1 MRRPL
6 VALTL
11 ATALLVSAAACG
23 SNSSDNE
30 AGGTDEVTDVTVGV
44 IPIVDV
50 APIYLGKEKGF
61 FTKRGINLT
70 MESGQGG
77 AAIVPG
83 VVSEQ
88 FQFGFS
94 NVTSLLTAQVAEV
107 PVKVVANGVAST
119 GSADGDFGGV
129 AVKAD
134 SPIQNPADL
143 AGKKIA
149 VNTLKN
155 IGDTSVRESV
165 RKAGGDPEGIE
176 FVELAF
182 GQMPAA
188 LENGDVDAAWMVEP
202 ALTVAKDAGARVVA
216 WNFVDTAPDL
226 TVALYFTSTKLA
238 QENPDLVQR
247 FQEAMAE
254 SLSYAN
260 AHPDEVRTVL
270 RSYTDIDQAILDAM
284 TLPVWPAEINRASI
298 QRVAELGLADGVFES
313 EPDLD
318 ALLP

>member
-11 ATALLVSAAACG
+11 AAALLVTAACG
-23 SNSSDNE
+23 SDSSTDE
-30 AGGTDEVTDVTVGV
+30 AGVTDDVTDVTVGI

-50 APIYLGKEKGF
+50 APIYLGEEKGF
-61 FTKRGINLT
+61 FAKRGINLT

-94 NVTSLLTAQVAEV
+94 NVTSLLTAQTRDV
-107 PVKVVANGVAST
+107 PVQIVANGVAST
-119 GSADGDFGGV
+119 GNPEGDFGGV
-129 AVKAD
+129 VVRED
-134 SPIQNPADL
+134 SPIQTAADL
-143 AGKKIA
+143 AGKKVA

-165 RKAGGDPEGIE
+165 RKAGGNPDDIE
-176 FVELAF
+176 FVEMAF
-182 GQMPAA
+182 PQMPAA
-188 LENGDVDAAWMVEP
+188 VANGDVDAAWMVEP
-202 ALTVAKDAGARVVA
+202 SLAIAKDAGGRVVA
-216 WNFVDTAPDL
+216 WNFVDTAPNL
-226 TVALYFTSTKLA
+226 TVAVYFTSTKLA
-238 QENPDLVQR
+238 QENPELVEN

-284 TLPVWPAEINRASI
+284 TLPMWPAEINRASI
-298 QRVAELGLADGVFES
+298 ERVAELGLADGVFES

>member
-11 ATALLVSAAACG
+11 ATALLITAACG
-23 SNSSDNE
+23 SDSSPDE
-30 AGGTDEVTDVTVGV
+30 AGGTDEVTDITVGV

-50 APIYLGKEKGF
+50 APIYLGKDKGF

-83 VVSEQ
+83 VVSDQ

-94 NVTSLLTAQVAEV
+94 NVTSLLSAQVADV

-119 GSADGDFGGV
+119 GSTDGDFGGV

-134 SPIQNPADL
+134 SPIQGPADL
-143 AGKKIA
+143 AGKKVA

-165 RKAGGDPEGIE
+165 RKAGGNPDDIE

-216 WNFVDTAPDL
+216 WNFVDTAPNL
-226 TVALYFTSTKLA
+226 TVAVYFTSTKLL
-238 QENPDLVQR
+238 QEDPDLVQR

-260 AHPDEVRTVL
+260 AHPDEVRDVL

-298 QRVAELGLADGVFES
+298 ERVAELGLADGVFETA
-313 EPDLD
+313 PDLD

>member
-11 ATALLVSAAACG
+11 ATALLVAACG
-23 SNSSDNE
+23 SDSSSDE
-30 AGGTDEVTDVTVGV
+30 ADGTGEVTDVTVGV

-50 APIYLGKEKGF
+50 APIYLGDEKGF
-61 FTKRGINLT
+61 FAKRGINLT

-83 VVSEQ
+83 VVSDQ

-94 NVTSLLTAQVAEV
+94 NVTSLMTAQVSDV
-107 PVKVVANGVAST
+107 PIKVVSNGVAST
-119 GSADGDFGGV
+119 GSTDGDFGGV
-129 AVKAD
+129 AVKGD
-134 SPIQNPADL
+134 SPIQTAADL
-143 AGKKIA
+143 AGKKVA

-165 RKAGGDPEGIE
+165 RKAGGDPENIE
-176 FVELAF
+176 FVEMPF
-182 GQMPAA
+182 PQMPAA
-188 LENGDVDAAWMVEP
+188 LENGDIDAAWMVEP
-202 ALTVAKDAGARVVA
+202 SLTVAKDAGARVVA
-216 WNFVDTAPDL
+216 WNFVDTAPEL
-226 TVALYFTSTKLA
+226 TVAVYFTSTKLA
-238 QENPDLVQR
+238 QENPDLVTR

-260 AHPDEVRTVL
+260 AHPDEVRDVL

-284 TLPVWPAEINRASI
+284 TLPQWPAEINRASI
-298 QRVAELGLADGVFES
+298 ERVAELGLADGVFDS

>member
-11 ATALLVSAAACG
+11 AAALLVTAACG
-23 SNSSDNE
+23 SDSSTDE
-30 AGGTDEVTDVTVGV
+30 AGGTEEVTDVTVGI

-50 APIYLGKEKGF
+50 APIYLGEEKGF

-94 NVTSLLTAQVAEV
+94 NVTSLLTAQTADV
-107 PVKVVANGVAST
+107 PVQIVANGVAST
-119 GSADGDFGGV
+119 GNPEADFGGV
-129 AVKAD
+129 VVRGD
-134 SPIQNPADL
+134 SPIQTAADL
-143 AGKKIA
+143 AGKKVA

-165 RKAGGDPEGIE
+165 RKAGGNPDEIE
-176 FVELAF
+176 FVEMAF
-182 GQMPAA
+182 PQMPAA
-188 LENGDVDAAWMVEP
+188 VEGGQVDAAWMVEP
-202 ALTVAKDAGARVVA
+202 SLAIAKDAGGRVVA
-216 WNFVDTAPDL
+216 WNFVDTAPNL
-226 TVALYFTSTKLA
+226 TVAVYFTSTKLA
-238 QENPDLVQR
+238 QENPDLVAR

-284 TLPVWPAEINRASI
+284 TLPMWPAEINRASI
-298 QRVAELGLADGVFES
+298 ERVAELGLADGVFES

>member
-11 ATALLVSAAACG
+11 ATALLVTAACG
-23 SNSSDNE
+23 SDSSTDE
-30 AGGTDEVTDVTVGV
+30 AGGTDDVTDVTVGI

-50 APIYLGKEKGF
+50 APIYLGEEKGF
-61 FTKRGINLT
+61 FAKRGINLT

-94 NVTSLLTAQVAEV
+94 NVTSLLTAQTRDV
-107 PVKVVANGVAST
+107 PVQIVANGVAST
-119 GSADGDFGGV
+119 GNPDADFGGV
-129 AVKAD
+129 VVRED
-134 SPIQNPADL
+134 SPIQTAADL
-143 AGKKIA
+143 AGKKVA

-165 RKAGGDPEGIE
+165 RKAGGNPDDIE
-176 FVELAF
+176 FVEMAF
-182 GQMPAA
+182 PQMPAA
-188 LENGDVDAAWMVEP
+188 VENGDVDAAWMVEP
-202 ALTVAKDAGARVVA
+202 SLAIAKDAGGRVVA
-216 WNFVDTAPDL
+216 WNFVDTAPNL
-226 TVALYFTSTKLA
+226 TVAVYFTSTKLA
-238 QENPDLVQR
+238 QENPELVER

-284 TLPVWPAEINRASI
+284 TLPLWPAEINRASI
-298 QRVAELGLADGVFES
+298 ERVAELGLADGVFES

>member
-11 ATALLVSAAACG
+11 ATALLVTAACG
-23 SNSSDNE
+23 SDSSDNE
-30 AGGTDEVTDVTVGV
+30 AGGADAVTDVTVGV

-94 NVTSLLTAQVAEV
+94 NVTSLLTAQVADV

-134 SPIQNPADL
+134 SPIQSPADL
-143 AGKKIA
+143 AGKKVA

-165 RKAGGDPEGIE
+165 RKAGGNPDGIE
-176 FVELAF
+176 FVEMPF
-182 GQMPAA
+182 PQMPAA
-188 LENGDVDAAWMVEP
+188 LDNGDVDAAWMVEP

-284 TLPVWPAEINRASI
+284 TLPVWPAEINRASV

>member
-11 ATALLVSAAACG
+11 AAALLVTAACG
-23 SNSSDNE
+23 SDSSTDE
-30 AGGTDEVTDVTVGV
+30 AGGTDDVTDVTVGI

-50 APIYLGKEKGF
+50 APIYLGEEKGF
-61 FTKRGINLT
+61 FAKRGINLT

-94 NVTSLLTAQVAEV
+94 NVTSLLSAQTADV
-107 PVKVVANGVAST
+107 PVQIVANGVAST
-119 GSADGDFGGV
+119 GNPEADFGGV
-129 AVKAD
+129 VVRED
-134 SPIQNPADL
+134 SPIQTPADL
-143 AGKKIA
+143 AGKKVA

-165 RKAGGDPEGIE
+165 RKAGGNPDDIE
-176 FVELAF
+176 FVEMAF
-182 GQMPAA
+182 PQMPAA
-188 LENGDVDAAWMVEP
+188 VANGDVDAAWMVEP
-202 ALTVAKDAGARVVA
+202 SLAIAKDAGGRVVA
-216 WNFVDTAPDL
+216 WNFVDTAPNL
-226 TVALYFTSTKLA
+226 TVAVYFTSTKLA
-238 QENPDLVQR
+238 QENPELVEN

-284 TLPVWPAEINRASI
+284 TLPMWPAEINRASI
-298 QRVAELGLADGVFES
+298 ERVAELGLADGVFAS

>member
-6 VALTL
+6 VALTM
-11 ATALLVSAAACG
+11 AAALLVSAACG
-23 SNSSDNE
+23 SDSATDE
-30 AGGTDEVTDVTVGV
+30 AGGTEEVTDVTVGV

-50 APIYLGKEKGF
+50 APIYLGDEKGF

-83 VVSEQ
+83 VVSDQ

-94 NVTSLLTAQVAEV
+94 NVTSLLTAQTRDV
-107 PVKVVANGVAST
+107 PIQIVANGVAST
-119 GSADGDFGGV
+119 GNPDADFGGV
-129 AVKAD
+129 VVAAD
-134 SPIQNPADL
+134 SPIQTAADL
-143 AGKKIA
+143 AGKKVA

-165 RKAGGDPEGIE
+165 RKAGGNPDDIE
-176 FVELAF
+176 FVEMAF
-182 GQMPAA
+182 PQMPAA
-188 LENGDVDAAWMVEP
+188 VESGDVDAAWVVEP
-202 ALTVAKDAGARVVA
+202 SLAIAKDAGARVVA
-216 WNFVDTAPDL
+216 WNFVDTAPNL
-226 TVALYFTSTKLA
+226 TVAVYFTSTKLA
-238 QENPDLVQR
+238 QENPELVAA
-247 FQEAMAE
+247 FEEAMAE

-284 TLPVWPAEINRASI
+284 TLPMWPAEINRASI
-298 QRVAELGLADGVFES
+298 ERVAELGLADGVFET

>member
-11 ATALLVSAAACG
+11 AAALLVTAACG
-23 SNSSDNE
+23 SDSSTDE
-30 AGGTDEVTDVTVGV
+30 AGGTDDVTDVTVGI

-50 APIYLGKEKGF
+50 APIYLGEEKGF
-61 FTKRGINLT
+61 FAKRGINLT

-94 NVTSLLTAQVAEV
+94 NVTSLLTAQTADV
-107 PVKVVANGVAST
+107 PVQIVANGVAST
-119 GSADGDFGGV
+119 GNPEADFGGV
-129 AVKAD
+129 VVRED
-134 SPIQNPADL
+134 SPIQTAADL
-143 AGKKIA
+143 AGKKVA

-165 RKAGGDPEGIE
+165 RKAGGNPDDIE
-176 FVELAF
+176 FVEMAF
-182 GQMPAA
+182 PQMPAA
-188 LENGDVDAAWMVEP
+188 VEGGQVDAAWMVEP
-202 ALTVAKDAGARVVA
+202 SLAIAKDAGGRVVA
-216 WNFVDTAPDL
+216 WNFVDTAPNL
-226 TVALYFTSTKLA
+226 TVAVYFTSTKLA
-238 QENPDLVQR
+238 QENPELVEN

-284 TLPVWPAEINRASI
+284 TLPMWPAEINRASI
-298 QRVAELGLADGVFES
+298 ERVAELGLADGVFES

>member
-11 ATALLVSAAACG
+11 ATALLITAACG
-23 SNSSDNE
+23 SDSSNDE

-50 APIYLGKEKGF
+50 APIYLGKDKGF

-83 VVSEQ
+83 VVSDQ

-94 NVTSLLTAQVAEV
+94 NVTSLLTAQVADV
-107 PVKVVANGVAST
+107 PIKAVANGVAST
-119 GSADGDFGGV
+119 GSTDGDFGGV
-129 AVKAD
+129 AVKGD
-134 SPIQNPADL
+134 SSIQGPADL
-143 AGKKIA
+143 AGKKVA
-149 VNTLKN
+149 VNTLMN
-155 IGDTSVRESV
+155 IGDTSIRESV
-165 RKAGGDPEGIE
+165 RKAGGDPDGIE
-176 FVELAF
+176 FVEMAF
-182 GQMPAA
+182 PAMPAA
-188 LENGDVDAAWMVEP
+188 LEGGKVDAAWMVEP
-202 ALTVAKDAGARVVA
+202 SLTVAKDAGARVVA
-216 WNFVDTAPDL
+216 WNFVDTAPNL
-226 TVALYFTSTKLA
+226 TVAVYFTSTKLI
-238 QENPDLVQR
+238 QEDPDLVQR

-260 AHPDEVRTVL
+260 AHPDEVREVL

-298 QRVAELGLADGVFES
+298 ERVAELGLADGVFDTA
-313 EPDLD
+313 PDLD

>member
-11 ATALLVSAAACG
+11 ATALLVAACG
-23 SNSSDNE
+23 SDSSSDE
-30 AGGTDEVTDVTVGV
+30 ADGTGEVTDVTVGV

-50 APIYLGKEKGF
+50 APIYLGDEKGF
-61 FTKRGINLT
+61 FAKRGINLT

-94 NVTSLLTAQVAEV
+94 NVTSLMTAQVSDV
-107 PVKVVANGVAST
+107 PIKVVANGVAST

-129 AVKAD
+129 AVKED
-134 SPIQNPADL
+134 SAIQTAADL
-143 AGKKIA
+143 AGKKVA

-165 RKAGGDPEGIE
+165 RKAGGDPENIQ
-176 FVELAF
+176 FVEMPF
-182 GQMPAA
+182 PQMPAA

-202 ALTVAKDAGARVVA
+202 SLTVAKDAGARVVA
-216 WNFVDTAPDL
+216 WNFVDTAPEL
-226 TVALYFTSTKLA
+226 TVAVYFTSTKLA
-238 QENPDLVQR
+238 QENPDLVTR

-260 AHPDEVRTVL
+260 AHPDEVRDVL

-284 TLPVWPAEINRASI
+284 TLPQWPAEINRASI
-298 QRVAELGLADGVFES
+298 ERVAELGLADGVFES

>member
-6 VALTL
+6 VAFTL
-11 ATALLVSAAACG
+11 ATALLVTAACG
-23 SNSSDNE
+23 SDSSTDE
-30 AGGTDEVTDVTVGV
+30 GGGTDDVTDVTVGI

-50 APIYLGKEKGF
+50 APIYLGEEKGF
-61 FTKRGINLT
+61 FAKRGINLT

-94 NVTSLLTAQVAEV
+94 NVTSLLTAQTRDV
-107 PVKVVANGVAST
+107 PVQIVANGVAST
-119 GSADGDFGGV
+119 GNPEADFGGV
-129 AVKAD
+129 VVRED
-134 SPIQNPADL
+134 SPIQTAAEL
-143 AGKKIA
+143 AGKKVA

-165 RKAGGDPEGIE
+165 RKAGGNPDDIE
-176 FVELAF
+176 FVEMAF
-182 GQMPAA
+182 PQMPAA
-188 LENGDVDAAWMVEP
+188 VANGDVDAAWMVEP
-202 ALTVAKDAGARVVA
+202 SLAIAKDAGGRVVA
-216 WNFVDTAPDL
+216 WNFVDTAPNL
-226 TVALYFTSTKLA
+226 TVAVYFTSTKLA
-238 QENPDLVQR
+238 QENPELVEN

-284 TLPVWPAEINRASI
+284 TLPMWPAEINRASI
-298 QRVAELGLADGVFES
+298 ERVAELGLADSVFDA